1 MSWIHHWL
9 YEDFWVLVWP
19 NAGAMPLCGLLAG
32 IGAWLFR
39 DRIGR
44 RLIAW
49 LHKHH
54 RAHVAELEDQA
65 AGHDRV

>member
-1 MSWIHHWL
+1 MVFLHRWL

-19 NAGAMPLCGLLAG
+19 NAGAMPLCAVAG
-32 IGAWLFR
+32 FIGAYVFR

-44 RLIAW
+44 RLMRW

-54 RAHVAELEDQA
+54 EAELQRR
-65 AGHDRV
+65 HKL